1 MRKKITILSG
11 CILISGLTALS
22 QSRSE
27 EFNRFRQEVFANF
40 DSFKSRIL
48 EHYDDFL
55 NGEWHEFEPIL
66 EEPSPYTEPKPKELP
81 IVKPEEIAKE
91 KDQPPVK
98 LPDLKMSPATLPEV
112 EISTIKPEDLTFIHL
127 DPVRH
132 MPVEDGSKPIPSINT
147 KPSEVKPDELS
158 FIHLDPIRHMPV
170 EEESKPISPIDTK
183 PGEIKPGELESIPKV
198 PIEIDEPTPEN
209 EPLAVENQNVFKFD
223 FYGMQTSIPE
233 IDFKILPS
241 IAGHNETGKH
251 WKMMAD
257 QEGGAL
263 TSQSL
268 YNLAEDM
275 GLNGYLTFRLTEQY
289 VNQRFP
295 SSNPSARMSAVHFLL
310 SNMGYDVRL
319 LQYNN
324 FLTIMMPFD
333 QKTVYST
340 SSLVENNKRKYTIL
354 FPESYEY
361 KYGEKA
367 AILTCRLPA
376 DAAGKTSDLR
386 VTGLNLPHK
395 GKSFKVG
402 NERLTLYGEVNENI
416 KKMFHHYPQMPNGD
430 FASSWIDQS
439 LRDNLVNQ
447 VREQLAGMSQKDAI
461 NTMMKCIHDG
471 FPYKSDQDWHIF
483 EKPYFVE
490 ENFLYDFNDCED
502 RAILMTYLVW
512 NALGIPCQL
521 IQYPGHESVTVAVD
535 ENGVSGCYYETD
547 GRKYFSADPTYIG
560 SHLGMVMSAYKQT
573 SPTIDKHY
581 K

>member
-27 EFNRFRQEVFANF
+27 EFNRFRQEIFTNF
-40 DSFKSRIL
+40 DNFKSRIL

-66 EEPSPYTEPKPKELP
+66 EEASPYTEPKPKELP
-81 IVKPEEIAKE
+81 IVKPEDIAKE
-91 KDQPPVK
+91 KEQPPVR

-112 EISTIKPEDLTFIHL
+112 NVSTIKPEDLSFIHL

-132 MPVEDGSKPIPSINT
+132 MPVEEG
-147 KPSEVKPDELS
+147 
-158 FIHLDPIRHMPV
+158 
-170 EEESKPISPIDTK
+170 SKPISPIDIK
-183 PGEIKPGELESIPKV
+183 PGEIKPGELGPIPKV

-209 EPLAVENQNVFKFD
+209 EPLAAGNQNVFNFD
-223 FYGMQTSIPE
+223 FYGMQTAIPE
-233 IDFKILPS
+233 IDFEILPS
-241 IAGHNETGKH
+241 LAGHNETGKH

-257 QEGGAL
+257 QEGGVLTAQHLYAL
-263 TSQSL
+263 A
-268 YNLAEDM
+268 NDM

-295 SSNPSARMSAVHFLL
+295 SSNLNARMSAVHFLL

-324 FLTIMMPFD
+324 FLTLMMPFD
-333 QKTVYST
+333 QKIVYSAPYK
-340 SSLVENNKRKYTIL
+340 VESNKRKYTIV
-354 FPESYEY
+354 FPDSYEY
-361 KYGEKA
+361 RYGEKNTT
-367 AILTCRLPA
+367 LTCSLPA
-376 DAAGKTSDLR
+376 EAAGKTSDLR

-402 NERLTLYGEVNENI
+402 NEKLTLTGEVNENI

-439 LRDNLVNQ
+439 LRENLVNQ
-447 VREQLAGMSQKDAI
+447 VREQLSGMSRKDAI
-461 NTMMKCIHDG
+461 NTMMTFIHNG
-471 FPYKSDQDWHIF
+471 FPYKSDQEWHIF

-521 IQYPGHESVTVAVD
+521 IQYPGHESVTVAVNED
-535 ENGVSGCYYETD
+535 GVSGCYYETD
-547 GRKYFSADPTYIG
+547 GTKYFSADPTFIG
-560 SHLGMVMSAYKQT
+560 SHLGMVMTAYKQT
-573 SPTIDKHY
+573 APTIDKHY